1 MDEMAGAV
9 ANTMANTRQTVRTAA
24 VLSDLA
30 AAISGLIGR
39 VRTDRNGRPNGIPRF
54 TAAYPVVS
62 GNLPP
67 TPPSRDAHDPDGPHG
82 PGQSL

>member
-1 MDEMAGAV
+1 
-9 ANTMANTRQTVRTAA
+9 

-39 VRTDRNGRPNGIPRF
+39 VRADRNGRPNGMPRF

-62 GNLPP
+62 ANLPP
-67 TPPSRDAHDPDGPHG
+67 AQQRRDTQEHDRHE